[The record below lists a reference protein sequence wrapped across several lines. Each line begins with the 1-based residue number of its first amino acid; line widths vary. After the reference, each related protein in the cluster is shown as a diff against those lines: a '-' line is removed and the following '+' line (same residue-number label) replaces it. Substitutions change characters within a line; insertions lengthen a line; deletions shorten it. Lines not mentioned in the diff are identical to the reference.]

1 MEGLL
6 VVILFVITMIFVVV
20 ARIKLERKIATYE
33 RNRIPTHKAS
43 K

>member
-6 VVILFVITMIFVVV
+6 LVILFVIAMIFVVV
-20 ARIKLERKIATYE
+20 ARIKLERKIAPYD
-33 RNRIPTHKAS
+33 RNRTPTYRAS